1 MGSLVN
7 QKGGFY
13 KTIEITRDSSN
24 TSVTTLK
31 EPMLKNTENYV
42 AQVQSF
48 VTNITPDIFT
58 FSDPLFTVKR
68 KPDPGDFAGGETNY
82 DDIGRGD
89 DEPFQPV
96 NCKTTTELARQ
107 LHNFCSSQDGL
118 DVTLNM
124 DFTIVFRMTEDYG
137 FDSYL
142 ELSDTFS
149 NLCGLEKY
157 IHYFFTGAAVR
168 SDSVFMNQE
177 QFTAAYGAPPP
188 AFQENYWFIEPVDP
202 VGDQDDREYISD
214 YSLSNLDT
222 RISMDVTMTVPHP
235 SIPEIV
241 DGKEARVKV
250 LARFPLKDFQD
261 TFVEASGD
269 YGTYTMRETINLGI
283 EDMTR
288 GNPDTHSTLFLPGEF
303 HHANVVVETR
313 YMENKQF
320 KRVPTD
326 FGTHGFWSLK
336 LLLAKKVK

>member
-31 EPMLKNTENYV
+31 EPMLKNTKEYV
-42 AQVQSF
+42 CQVQSF
-48 VTNITPDIFT
+48 VTNVTPDIFT
-58 FSDPLFTVKR
+58 FTDPLFTAKR
-68 KPDPGDFAGGETNY
+68 KPDPADFAGGELNY
-82 DDIGRGD
+82 DDIGQGD

-107 LHNFCSSQDGL
+107 LTVFCDSQDGL

-124 DFTIVFRMTEDYG
+124 DFTIVFRMSEDYG
-137 FDSYL
+137 YDSYL

-149 NLCGLEKY
+149 ELCGLNKY
-157 IHYFFTGAAVR
+157 IHYFFTGAPAVR
-168 SDSVFMNQE
+168 SDSLFMTEAQH
-177 QFTAAYGAPPP
+177 P
-188 AFQENYWFIEPVDP
+188 ANFQENYWFIEPVDP
-202 VGDQDDREYISD
+202 VGDQDDREFISD
-214 YSLSNLDT
+214 CSLSNLDT

-235 SIPEIV
+235 SIPEVV

-261 TFVEASGD
+261 SFVEASGN
-269 YGTYTMRETINLGI
+269 YGTYTVRETVNLGV

-313 YMENKQF
+313 YMENKAF

-326 FGTHGFWSLK
+326 FGVHGFWSLK